1 MLLEVKACHTAE
13 VLVLTLLCVF
23 IAKKKWNRNYIK
35 LYSVDV
41 ETTIEFGVL
50 KSTKEYKIIIINYN

>member
-1 MLLEVKACHTAE
+1 MLLEVKACRTAE

-35 LYSVDV
+35 LYSVDM
-41 ETTIEFGVL
+41 ETTIEFG
-50 KSTKEYKIIIINYN
+50 IIDPCTALIENTEVY